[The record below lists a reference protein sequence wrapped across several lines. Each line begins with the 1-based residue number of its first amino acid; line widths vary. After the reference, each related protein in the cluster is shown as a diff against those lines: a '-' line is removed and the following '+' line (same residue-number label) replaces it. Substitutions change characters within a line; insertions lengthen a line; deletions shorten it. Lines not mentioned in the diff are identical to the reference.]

1 MGSSTADINRLQ
13 GTVNQLQQ
21 ELDGAT
27 SELSTASTLQVH
39 TPQTTVFHP
48 VLGWFHW
55 PNDLCPTCNKEV
67 EHRGVQCDICAAWYH
82 YHYQNLKDSGHIYV
96 LSSYNV
102 SLMMQGKHTWMHKKV
117 KMSQVNWV
125 FMPVN
130 VNGNHWVLLA
140 ANVPAMTVNVL
151 DSMNCRRNK
160 PIIQKFKNYMQAR
173 SAVTGDLPGDWKEV
187 AAVAWFYQPVPFKR
201 FSKS

>member
-39 TPQTTVFHP
+39 TPQTTVLEFFHP

-82 YHYQNLKDSGHIYV
+82 YQCE
-96 LSSYNV
+96 
-102 SLMMQGKHTWMHKKV
+102 
-117 KMSQVNWV
+117 
-125 FMPVN
+125 
-130 VNGNHWVLLA
+130 LLA
-140 ANVPAMTVNVL
+140 AEEINRIEGENSRYSCKSCSNLPL
-151 DSMNCRRNK
+151 DDC
-160 PIIQKFKNYMQAR
+160 
-173 SAVTGDLPGDWKEV
+173 
-187 AAVAWFYQPVPFKR
+187 
-201 FSKS
+201 